1 MHETVVAQNMI
12 DVVLEEA
19 QKHQKKPVRIKVS
32 CGQLNALNDEVFG
45 FAFEVVGKGTLC
57 EGVQIDIEHKSLQG
71 RCEDCK
77 LVFDLDIDHAVCSA
91 CHSDS
96 FQLLPDAPLILEEI
110 EFLEE

>member
-19 QKHQKKPVRIKVS
+19 EKHQKKPVRIKVS

-45 FAFEVVGKGTLC
+45 FAFQAVGKGTLC
-57 EGVQIDIEHKSLQG
+57 EAVQVDIVHKPFQG
-71 RCEDCK
+71 QCK
-77 LVFDLDIDHAVCSA
+77 NCDQRFDLDFENPQCTVCQ
-91 CHSDS
+91 SDS
-96 FQLLPDAPLILEEI
+96 YELLPDAPLILEQI